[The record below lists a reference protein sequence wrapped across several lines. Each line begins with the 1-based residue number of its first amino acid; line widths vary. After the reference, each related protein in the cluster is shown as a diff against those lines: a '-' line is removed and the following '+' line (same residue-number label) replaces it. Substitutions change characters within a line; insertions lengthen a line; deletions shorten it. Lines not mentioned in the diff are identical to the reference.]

1 MAESIG
7 TSNKET
13 SGLKNFGSKF
23 VLPVLLMVLGWKL
36 AVIPFSSS
44 SGPSIVEA
52 GRYSREFASF
62 RRIDTHAHFVPPFY
76 FDTLKSMNLNA
87 GGREVPRWNVSDH
100 LQLMNRLKIE
110 TSILSVSTP
119 GARLPGFDVLQARKL
134 ARELN
139 EYAHMLTVTYP
150 GRFQFFATLTL
161 PDLEG
166 SIDEAIYAL
175 DTLKAAGVV
184 LLANSE
190 GEYLGHKK
198 FDPLMEVLNSRE
210 TTVFIHPN
218 TVPGAATEGVP
229 QFVIDFLLDTTRA
242 AASLVLNNV
251 TGRYPNLHW
260 ILAHSGGFMP
270 FAGYRMGGALNVV
283 TKESTESLL
292 KELRTF
298 YADTALSSSP
308 SALPSTI
315 AFLTYDHMTF
325 GSDFPFAPNF
335 VIEQETA
342 QLDDFP
348 LSLDKRHLIN
358 YENADRLFSKP
369 LSHWRNVWSSPNAA
383 HSS

>member
-7 TSNKET
+7 TRNTES
-13 SGLKNFGSKF
+13 SGLKNLGSKY
-23 VLPVLLMVLGWKL
+23 VLPVLLMVVGWKL
-36 AVIPFSSS
+36 VVIPFSSS
-44 SGPSIVEA
+44 SGASIVEA
-52 GRYSREFASF
+52 GRYSTEFASF

-76 FDTLKSMNLNA
+76 YDILKSKGLDA
-87 GGREVPRWNVSDH
+87 GGREVPKWNVSEH
-100 LQLMNRLKIE
+100 LQLMNLLKIE
-110 TSILSVSTP
+110 TAILSVSTP
-119 GARLPGFDVLQARKL
+119 GARLPGYDVQRARNL

-139 EYAHMLTVTYP
+139 EYGHMLAVTYP
-150 GRFQFFATLTL
+150 GRFQFFATLSL

-166 SIDEAIYAL
+166 SIEEAIYAL

-190 GEYLGHKK
+190 GEYLGHKRY
-198 FDPLMEVLNSRE
+198 DPLMEVLNARE

-218 TVPGAATEGVP
+218 TVPGDATEGVP

-242 AASLVLNNV
+242 AACLVLNNV

-292 KELRTF
+292 RELRTF

-315 AFLTYDHMTF
+315 AFLTHDHMTF

-342 QLDDFP
+342 QLDKFP
-348 LSLDKRHLIN
+348 LSLDKRNLIN
-358 YENADRLFSKP
+358 YQNADRLFSKP
-369 LSHWRNVWSSPNAA
+369 LRHWRNVWGSPNVA